1 MAMNN
6 LHLANSFPNS
16 FGQMN
21 QNILHDITKTHSSR
35 LDDQHIDSKIQTNVS
50 FFTFFI
56 MIFTDIFYGFYY
68 F

>member
-6 LHLANSFPNS
+6 IHLANSFPSS
-16 FGQMN
+16 FGQIN

-50 FFTFFI
+50 YFLFTI
-56 MIFTDIFYGFYY
+56 IFTV
-68 F
+68 